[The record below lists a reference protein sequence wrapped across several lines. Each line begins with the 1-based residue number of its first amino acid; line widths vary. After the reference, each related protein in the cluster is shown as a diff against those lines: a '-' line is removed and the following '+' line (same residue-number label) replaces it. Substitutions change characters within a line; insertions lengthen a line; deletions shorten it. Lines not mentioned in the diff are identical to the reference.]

1 MKSAIRTPVDPCHG
15 LAAGQIHRVEFP
27 FTSSLGDDI
36 VDGELCKVKFWKP
49 GVRFEDVRGR
59 GDPESFADGVG
70 TMVIEIVSLHR
81 PSSRHPMMVFYRRSW
96 EYPDGTTAKTRG
108 LKIKSASA
116 LRRIV
121 SGYRYPFKVVEA
133 EANESEVRS

>member
-1 MKSAIRTPVDPCHG
+1 MTPRSRAGRPPFDPCHG
-15 LAAGQIHRVEFP
+15 LAAGQVHRVEFP
-27 FTSSLGDDI
+27 FTVSEYDDYE
-36 VDGELCKVKFWKP
+36 GKVKVWKP
-49 GVRFEDVRGR
+49 GVRFEDVRGY
-59 GDPESFADGVG
+59 GNTEGFADGVG

-81 PSSRHPMMVFYRRSW
+81 PSNRHPMMVFYNRRW

-121 SGYRYPFKVVEA
+121 SGYRYPFEIEEA
-133 EANESEVRS
+133 ETASGVIA